1 MSTLNFKGS
10 AVRLILQ
17 ASLFAS
23 MAMGSSQA
31 LSSGNGDLRVMTY
44 NVDEGTDF
52 LEVQQARTT
61 SEFLIA
67 VGQTITQLRATQPR
81 KRMKAIARQIIDA
94 APTLVSLQEMDQWSS
109 GPFDPVT
116 SSCGPMTIEFD
127 MVQDLLDA
135 LAAQGAHY
143 AIAIRQQQF
152 AIPPVPGLIPSSS
165 FLCASVVNNVVL
177 LARTDLEPARFQW
190 SNPQSGTY
198 QATLYFPT
206 PLGTLLLP
214 RAWVSVDAT
223 FHGKAFRF
231 IGTHL
236 EFADLG
242 LRRLQG
248 VELRVGPGSTQLPVI
263 VAMDSNA
270 QAEPLPLDP
279 AYVDFIGAGYQD
291 AWAERDQTVAG
302 DHDAWAERDQT
313 VAGDHHAWAERA
325 HSAAGFTCCQAQLLN
340 NVESQLTQRI
350 DLILTKGPIKVQN
363 VALFGADSPS
373 KTSTGLW
380 PSDHA
385 GVAAQ
390 LEISESRS
398 SR

>member
-1 MSTLNFKGS
+1 MSTLNCNGS
-10 AVRLILQ
+10 AVRLILR
-17 ASLFAS
+17 ASLLALL
-23 MAMGSSQA
+23 ATGSAPA
-31 LSSGNGDLRVMTY
+31 LSSGSGDLRVMTY
-44 NVDEGTDF
+44 NVDEGTDY
-52 LEVQQARTT
+52 LEVQRAKTAN
-61 SEFLIA
+61 EFLIA
-67 VGQTITQLRATQPR
+67 VGQTIIQVRATQPR
-81 KRMKAIARQIIDA
+81 QRMKAIARQIIDA

-116 SSCGPMTIEFD
+116 SRCGPMTIEFD

-143 AIAIRQQQF
+143 TIAVRQQQF
-152 AIPPVPGLIPSSS
+152 AIPPIPGLILPSSV
-165 FLCASVVNNVVL
+165 FCASVVNSVVL
-177 LARTDLEPARFQW
+177 LARTDLKPTRFQW

-198 QATLYFPT
+198 QATLFFPT
-206 PLGTLLLP
+206 PLGTLPLP

-223 FHGKAFRF
+223 FHGKAFRL

-236 EFADLG
+236 ESADPG

-248 VELRVGPGSTQLPVI
+248 VELRAGPGSTPLPVI

-279 AYVDFIGAGYQD
+279 AYVDFIGAGYED
-291 AWAERDQTVAG
+291 AWVERDRAAVG
-302 DHDAWAERDQT
+302 DHDAWT
-313 VAGDHHAWAERA
+313 ERA
-325 HSAAGFTCCQAQLLN
+325 RSAAGFTCCQAQLLN

-363 VALFGADSPS
+363 VALFGADSTS
-373 KTSTGLW
+373 KTSTEIW

-385 GVAAQ
+385 GVAAE

>member
-1 MSTLNFKGS
+1 MSTSKFKES
-10 AVRLILQ
+10 AVRLILL
-17 ASLFAS
+17 ASLLALT
-23 MAMGSSQA
+23 AMSSSQPV
-31 LSSGNGDLRVMTY
+31 SSGDGDLRVMTY

-81 KRMKAIARQIIDA
+81 MRMKAIARQIIDA

-143 AIAIRQQQF
+143 SIAIRQQQF
-152 AIPPVPGLIPSSS
+152 AIPPIPGLIPSSG

-177 LARTDLEPARFQW
+177 LARTDLKPARFQW

-198 QATLYFPT
+198 QATLFFPT
-206 PLGTLLLP
+206 PLGTLPLP

-236 EFADLG
+236 ESADPG

-248 VELRVGPGSTQLPVI
+248 VELRVGPGSTPLPVI

-279 AYVDFIGAGYQD
+279 TYVDFIGAGFQD
-291 AWAERDQTVAG
+291 AWVERDQTAAG
-302 DHDAWAERDQT
+302 DHDT
-313 VAGDHHAWAERA
+313 WAERA
-325 HSAAGFTCCQAQLLN
+325 HSATGFTCCQAQLLN
-340 NVESQLTQRI
+340 NVESHLLQRI
-350 DLILTKGPIKVQN
+350 DLILTKGPIKVPR
-363 VALFGADSPS
+363 VSLFGADSPS

-390 LEISESRS
+390 LEIVDSRS